1 MKKILL
7 PIAAISLALL
17 AGACGNTSKRTAQPA
32 PGDTT
37 KTDIT
42 ASTPTPPTEEAP
54 VDQSAGY
61 QVIEALSK
69 IYSDHPNTTG
79 GFIGNERCPSFL
91 EGMYFDG
98 GTLVFQVRGDTAQAR
113 RTLEQ
118 AAGSSAFQLEQMKE
132 GTYSEAQL
140 KYIMNEINRRYDALP
155 QNSLL
160 RKNMNMWGTTAHHI
174 HVQFIQNTP
183 EARREFREK
192 ISDSPAIRFEGP
204 EQPEVNE
211 TVGITETHGIS
222 LHPEYS
228 VYSTRSDTASFLLIN
243 RSNRELMCGE
253 HYFITYEDEQGTWRT
268 LPINTFAVD
277 IGYLV
282 PPGDHHRFV
291 AHLYP
296 DIHRNKPGRYRFF
309 YGARINETGR
319 ELNMMT
325 EFRLTDNEQEVKQAV
340 QLYPP
345 SIDAP
350 KTITEIIYIPPT
362 GDREISTEALPKD
375 TGLIGIHPVMLS
387 SEVDNVGPDS
397 IYQVVEEM
405 PEFPGGMSALME
417 YIKTNIRYPE
427 TSRKNGVQGRVIVQF
442 VVTKDGS
449 IEQARVVRNI
459 NLELDEEALRV
470 IRSMPRWKP
479 GKQRGRI
486 VKVKFTVPVTFRLD
500 T

>member
-32 PGDTT
+32 SGDTT

-98 GTLVFQVRGDTAQAR
+98 GTLVFQVRGDTILAR
-113 RTLEQ
+113 RKLEM
-118 AAGSSAFQLEQMKE
+118 AAGSGAFRLEQVEE
-132 GTYSEAQL
+132 GTYSAARL

-155 QNSLL
+155 KDCFLRQNMCS
-160 RKNMNMWGTTAHHI
+160 WGASAHDI
-174 HVQFIQNTP
+174 RVEFIYNTP

-192 ISDSPAIRFEGP
+192 LSDLPVIRFEGP
-204 EQPEVNE
+204 EEPEPNPMTGISE
-211 TVGITETHGIS
+211 TSGIS

-228 VYSTRSDTASFLLIN
+228 VYSTQAETATFVLLNQSSHRI
-243 RSNRELMCGE
+243 ECGE
-253 HYFITYEDEQGTWRT
+253 SYSITYEDEKGTWRT
-268 LPINTFAVD
+268 LPTSNIFNAVAYA
-277 IGYLV
+277 IQ
-282 PPGDHHRFV
+282 PGGHKVFKAR
-291 AHLYP
+291 LYP
-296 DIHRNKPGRYRFF
+296 KVHPNKAGRYRYFHQISS
-309 YGARINETGR
+309 GQHGVQ
-319 ELNMMT
+319 LNMMA
-325 EFRLTDNEQEVKQAV
+325 EFRLTDNAQEVKRAV
-340 QLYPP
+340 RME
-345 SIDAP
+345 IP
-350 KTITEIIYIPPT
+350 KDMPIWRPDGTEINEE
-362 GDREISTEALPKD
+362 D
-375 TGLIGIHPVMLS
+375 M
-387 SEVDNVGPDS
+387 

-427 TSRKNGVQGRVIVQF
+427 TSRKNGVQGRVIVRF

-459 NLELDEEALRV
+459 NSELDEEALRV

-479 GKQRGRI
+479 GKQDGKEKN
-486 VKVKFTVPVTFRLD
+486 VEFTVPVTFRPE
-500 T
+500 

>member
-7 PIAAISLALL
+7 PIASISLALL
-17 AGACGNTSKRTAQPA
+17 AGACGNASKRTAQPA

-37 KTDIT
+37 KTDTT

-69 IYSDHPNTTG
+69 IYSDHPNVTD
-79 GFIGNERCPSFL
+79 GFIGSSRCPSFL

-118 AAGSSAFQLEQMKE
+118 AAGSGAFQLEQMKE

-140 KYIMNEINRRYDALP
+140 RKIIERISLRYETLP

-204 EQPEVNE
+204 EEPEVNE

-228 VYSTRSDTASFLLIN
+228 VYSTRLDTASFLLIN

-253 HYFITYEDEQGTWRT
+253 HYSITYEDEQGTWRT

-282 PPGDHHRFV
+282 PPGGHHRFV

-309 YGARINETGR
+309 YDVMINETGR
-319 ELNMMT
+319 KLNMMT

-350 KTITEIIYIPPT
+350 KTIAEITIPPT

-417 YIKTNIRYPE
+417 YVKANIRYPE
-427 TSRKNGVQGRVIVQF
+427 ASRKANIQGRVIVQF

-449 IEQARVVRNI
+449 IEQEHVVRSI
-459 NLELDEEALRV
+459 NSELEDRKSV
-470 IRSMPRWKP
+470 
-479 GKQRGRI
+479 
-486 VKVKFTVPVTFRLD
+486 V
-500 T
+500 

>member
-17 AGACGNTSKRTAQPA
+17 AGACGNAPKRTAQPV

-37 KTDIT
+37 KTDTT
-42 ASTPTPPTEEAP
+42 ASIPTPPTEEAA

-98 GTLVFQVRGDTAQAR
+98 GTLVFQVRGDTILAR
-113 RTLEQ
+113 RKLEM
-118 AAGSSAFQLEQMKE
+118 AAGSGAFRLEQVEE
-132 GTYSEAQL
+132 GTYSAARL

-155 QNSLL
+155 KDCFLKQNMCS
-160 RKNMNMWGTTAHHI
+160 WGASAHDI
-174 HVQFIQNTP
+174 RVEFIYNTP

-192 ISDSPAIRFEGP
+192 LSDLPVIRFEGP
-204 EQPEVNE
+204 EEPEPNPMTGVSE
-211 TVGITETHGIS
+211 TSGIS

-309 YGARINETGR
+309 YDVTIDETRR

-325 EFRLTDNEQEVKQAV
+325 EFRLTDNAQEVKRAV
-340 QLYPP
+340 RME
-345 SIDAP
+345 IP
-350 KTITEIIYIPPT
+350 KDMPIWRPDGTEINE
-362 GDREISTEALPKD
+362 DD
-375 TGLIGIHPVMLS
+375 M
-387 SEVDNVGPDS
+387 

-405 PEFPGGMSALME
+405 PEFPGGMPALME
-417 YIKTNIRYPE
+417 YIKANIRYPE
-427 TSRKNGVQGRVIVQF
+427 TSRKNGVQGRVIVRF
-442 VVTKDGS
+442 VVMKDGS

-459 NLELDEEALRV
+459 NSELDEEALR
-470 IRSMPRWKP
+470 IINSMPRWKP
-479 GKQRGRI
+479 GKQDGKERN
-486 VKVKFTVPVTFRLD
+486 VEFTVPVTFRPE
-500 T
+500 